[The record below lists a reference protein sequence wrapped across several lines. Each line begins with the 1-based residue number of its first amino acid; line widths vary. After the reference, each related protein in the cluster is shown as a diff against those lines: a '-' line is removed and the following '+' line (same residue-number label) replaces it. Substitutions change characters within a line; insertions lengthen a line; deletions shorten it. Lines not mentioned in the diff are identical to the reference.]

1 MSIEAFQKVVTVNFW
16 MFNNLLLNKTGAMVP
31 QCELAINKLIGYF
44 ETIMKVMDITLYS
57 QNH

>member
-31 QCELAINKLIGYF
+31 QFELAINKISW
-44 ETIMKVMDITLYS
+44 IS
-57 QNH
+57 

>member
-31 QCELAINKLIGYF
+31 QCELAINKISWIF
-44 ETIMKVMDITLYS
+44 
-57 QNH
+57 